1 MTNTVTISDFLGFR
15 YDEDKLNQYE
25 EEIEERAEQAEEA
38 IPSMEY
44 ADELEARYGRN
55 YSVCNCCGRLLVHSY
70 FGYGVKCFEILLKS
84 LDVVAKISEEFG
96 KAYSE
101 YTLEKWAL
109 YSKAIKDLYIRVNTN
124 DNGELKK
131 FRNAFKK
138 SFVQSVIDNKENRF
152 SRKQIDVMINDIENQ
167 AFYDFDKELLMI
179 LYEIKISIDYMHSYS
194 RQNFMDDVNRYII
207 RNFNLT
213 RKIRH
218 FVDDNYMMKL
228 SSNNNKTPNLQFNNS
243 HAKVLYEISLLT
255 NIYIPLATHYM
266 YIHFIKGSKDV
277 QEFML
282 ALFDLCMT
290 KYEEERGI
298 YIYDKL
304 YETATSVVNKSV
316 GVDRILWQKNLIRGH
331 NPTTHIR
338 ESIVDIIMQILPKY
352 TYDRNII
359 NFNYFSNRQCL
370 RYKVTDISYEMQF
383 SKLSASKRDSDQ
395 NSEFDQITVA

>member
-44 ADELEARYGRN
+44 VDELEARYGRN

-138 SFVQSVIDNKENRF
+138 SFIQSIIDNKENRF

-167 AFYDFDKELLMI
+167 AYYDFDKVAS
-179 LYEIKISIDYMHSYS
+179 KIG
-194 RQNFMDDVNRYII
+194 
-207 RNFNLT
+207 
-213 RKIRH
+213 
-218 FVDDNYMMKL
+218 
-228 SSNNNKTPNLQFNNS
+228 
-243 HAKVLYEISLLT
+243 AKVLEGCNLRSKRYIVKTYNSEAYYKLIDKFDDLV
-255 NIYIPLATHYM
+255 NI
-266 YIHFIKGSKDV
+266 GDV
-277 QEFML
+277 VKF
-282 ALFDLCMT
+282 
-290 KYEEERGI
+290 
-298 YIYDKL
+298 
-304 YETATSVVNKSV
+304 V
-316 GVDRILWQKNLIRGH
+316 RITYKKAWIDNPWQK
-331 NPTTHIR
+331 
-338 ESIVDIIMQILPKY
+338 
-352 TYDRNII
+352 
-359 NFNYFSNRQCL
+359 
-370 RYKVTDISYEMQF
+370 
-383 SKLSASKRDSDQ
+383 
-395 NSEFDQITVA
+395 